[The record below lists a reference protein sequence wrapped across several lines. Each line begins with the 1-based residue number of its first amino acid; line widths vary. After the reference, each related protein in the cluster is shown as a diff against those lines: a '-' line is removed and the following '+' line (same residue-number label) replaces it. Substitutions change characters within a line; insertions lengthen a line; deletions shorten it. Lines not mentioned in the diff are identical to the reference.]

1 MYSPWVIY
9 YRQIEAMFKKDPEVK
24 VEYDDDDDS
33 NYTIKLRVNNNVKAE
48 ALRKILPAKK
58 VFGNVEVSVIVIP
71 ANGVDS
77 RVKYIEDAFK
87 GNEAFSHMTTVS
99 YVPGMY
105 ISNPITYCS
114 FKKEVV
120 QYAADD
126 LGSETGL
133 TSTLY
138 QDIAK
143 EIFDNMDGV
152 FFCTDAD

>member
-24 VEYDDDDDS
+24 VEYDDS
-33 NYTIKLRVNNNVKAE
+33 NYTIKLLVNNNVKAE

-77 RVKYIEDAFK
+77 HVKYIENAFK
-87 GNEAFSHMTTVS
+87 GNEAFSHTTTAGI
-99 YVPGMY
+99 YT
-105 ISNPITYCS
+105 SNPITYCS

-133 TSTLY
+133 ASTLY